1 MSGWDKKNSL
11 MANPLSATSLKLILD
26 KKLFPFFAPLLQK
39 GVMLKVQVGCSLST
53 LLVDQLGLKPEYM
66 KERIKTIF
74 LEGNPVDDLET
85 ALVKDGSVLALSAAM
100 PGLAGATLRRGGFFA
115 GMRSPILQREM
126 ITPTSPEE
134 GFVVIKLFNLL
145 IRELGPIFLDRGIF
159 FPPNDFGEFLKNLP
173 DEFWRGCKEIKVNG
187 EEKDEVQLR
196 NLSWLT
202 QAGGILL
209 SVQFVP

>member
-1 MSGWDKKNSL
+1 MT
-11 MANPLSATSLKLILD
+11 NPLSATSLKLILD
-26 KKLFPFFAPLLQK
+26 KQLFPFFTPLLQR

-53 LLVDQLGLKPEYM
+53 LLVDQLGLKPEYV

-74 LEGNPVDDLET
+74 QEGNPVDDLEM

-126 ITPTSPEE
+126 IPPILSED
-134 GFVVIKLFNLL
+134 GFVVVKLFNLL
-145 IRELGPIFLDRGIF
+145 IRELGPILLERGVF
-159 FPPNDFGEFLKNLP
+159 FPPNDFGEFLKSLP
-173 DEFWRGCKEIKVNG
+173 DEFWKGCKEIKVDG

-196 NLSWLT
+196 NLSWLS
-202 QAGGILL
+202 QARGILL
-209 SVQFVP
+209 SVHFIVNGLTK

>member
-1 MSGWDKKNSL
+1 MEKASSAVSL
-11 MANPLSATSLKLILD
+11 RLTLD
-26 KKLFPFFAPLLQK
+26 KKLFFLFTPLLQR

-126 ITPTSPEE
+126 ITPISPEE
-134 GFVVIKLFNLL
+134 GFVVVKLFNLL
-145 IRELGPIFLDRGIF
+145 IRELGPIFLERGIF
-159 FPPNDFGEFLKNLP
+159 LPKNDFGEFLKSLP

-196 NLSWLT
+196 NLSWLS
-202 QAGGILL
+202 QANWVLL
-209 SVQFVP
+209 SAHFRV